1 MSIDW
6 DRLDQPRFDRIVEVL
21 VYRRFQGKVR
31 AVNGRGGDGGI
42 DIEIIDDEGRLW
54 ILQLKYFPEGFSGG
68 FTPRRQQIKASL
80 DSAVNNHDPDKWSL
94 VFPGTLA
101 PGEHEF
107 VTGLSPRP
115 KPEIG
120 RTIDRTVLDSWLA
133 DDPALDAFL
142 QRDPTT
148 ELERLARLYT
158 QERSALV
165 DGASDLFGRVQ
176 ALGDVIDSTDED
188 YTADFHRSGDEVS
201 LIVRPQHPGARPTT
215 ISVELRPFADENAE
229 LREHLDRTIGYGT
242 SDPLRIPQRA
252 IDRYTSKAPG
262 SSKESTRR
270 PTSSCTRHR
279 THRVSVS
286 LLRSVSS
293 MKTTRRRQALKA
305 RSPTLRQGR
314 WVCGPIT
321 CYAVRSNQPSSTGQ
335 AVYGA
340 LRPGT
345 RRRLRCWRAN
355 HALPSLPVSTPRL
368 APSSSERY

>member
-188 YTADFHRSGDEVS
+188 YT
-201 LIVRPQHPGARPTT
+201 LIST
-215 ISVELRPFADENAE
+215 
-229 LREHLDRTIGYGT
+229 DR
-242 SDPLRIPQRA
+242 A
-252 IDRYTSKAPG
+252 
-262 SSKESTRR
+262 TRCR
-270 PTSSCTRHR
+270 
-279 THRVSVS
+279 
-286 LLRSVSS
+286 
-293 MKTTRRRQALKA
+293 
-305 RSPTLRQGR
+305 
-314 WVCGPIT
+314 
-321 CYAVRSNQPSSTGQ
+321 
-335 AVYGA
+335 
-340 LRPGT
+340 
-345 RRRLRCWRAN
+345 
-355 HALPSLPVSTPRL
+355 
-368 APSSSERY
+368 